1 MPNLRREIDEIR
13 QRLPKKQEPC
23 QVIFCSPGETP
34 EEASIRSGLSFGD
47 DTNNWLV
54 QFIGSKEELLMLDA

>member
-1 MPNLRREIDEIR
+1 MTTIKNRLDKIE